1 MKNKQKNLQNILI
14 MGLCL
19 TTIIPF
25 LVVVYLLN
33 YNSGQNTIISV
44 GPVIVGITLG
54 LAFLGVYILLNIT
67 RAIGRVS
74 KTADDIAQGD
84 LTKTIVPAAKGNT
97 EVVSLASSLSSI
109 THQLIANV
117 DEMERRAILL
127 ERANHELQ
135 LLSNKKTE
143 FISIVSHELRSPL
156 INIKQSVSLFTAKEL
171 GDVTPEQKHALELVN
186 RNVERLIHL
195 IGDLLDLSAI
205 DFGKSN
211 IAKKQEDLKGLIT
224 EAVDTIDRWRE
235 TKGLELNLNIPGK
248 LPVVQVDRVKIVQVL
263 TNLLSNAIKYTAPGG
278 IITVFVTSRGK
289 SGRKEQ
295 FVEIAVSDT
304 GAGIAQEDLDKIFE
318 RFTKLKKKTQAVPAY
333 SSGLGLSIVKEIVKL
348 HDGRITV
355 KSREGKGST
364 FTLSLP
370 VEV

>member
-1 MKNKQKNLQNILI
+1 MASGQRNLQNILI

-25 LVVVYLLN
+25 LVVIYLFN
-33 YNSGQNTIISV
+33 YKYAQDTIISL
-44 GPVIVGITLG
+44 GPVIVGLTL
-54 LAFLGVYILLNIT
+54 FLVFFGVYILFNIT
-67 RAIGRVS
+67 QAVTRVS
-74 KTADDIAQGD
+74 KRADDIAQGD
-84 LTKTIVPAAKGNT
+84 LTKTVVPAAKNNT

-109 THQLIANV
+109 TRQLIANV

-127 ERANHELQ
+127 ERANQELE

-171 GDVTPEQKHALELVN
+171 GDVTPEQKQALELVN
-186 RNVERLIHL
+186 RNAERLINL

-224 EAVDTIDRWRE
+224 EAIDTIDRWRE
-235 TKGLELNLNIPGK
+235 TKGLELKLKIPDK
-248 LPVVQVDRVKIVQVL
+248 LPVVHVDRIKIGQVL

-278 IITVFVTSRGK
+278 VITVAVNITTGGK
-289 SGRKEQ
+289 QQ
-295 FVEIAVSDT
+295 FAEIAVSDT
-304 GAGIAQEDLDKIFE
+304 GVGIAQEDLDKIFE
-318 RFTKLKKKTQAVPAY
+318 RFTKLKKKTQTGPAY
-333 SSGLGLSIVKEIVKL
+333 SAGLGLSIVKEIVKL
-348 HDGRITV
+348 HDGQITV
-355 KSREGKGST
+355 KSREGKGSI

-370 VEV
+370 I